1 LKKSWIVAA
10 AGAASL
16 VVAALATGL
25 PASANAASAKLHP
38 AHVCKAVLAKG
49 EATCHALKMV
59 NDKGVAP
66 TASAPAAGALSP
78 TQVRAA
84 YGLTGIDSTRT
95 VAIVDA
101 YGYTNL
107 ARDLA
112 TYRSYY
118 NLPACPLGTCL
129 TIMNQTGGST
139 LPAMDLG
146 WAQEQALDVDA
157 VSATCPSCKILV
169 VQANSAS
176 IADLGAAVSTAAK
189 QAGVVAIS
197 NSYGGGD
204 LSDATYGAPYNHPGI
219 AITASTG
226 DNGYKGASFPAS
238 SAYVTAV
245 GGTSLSM
252 SGTTRVSETVWSGSG
267 SGCSSYNTA
276 LAVAAPFAT
285 GCAKRAMADVS
296 AAANPSTGGLAVYYP
311 SSSTSS
317 TWGQFGGTSESSPI
331 IASVYALAGSGY
343 SNATPYTQGTS
354 GNLHDVTS
362 GSNAR
367 HCPVSQWCKARTG
380 WDGPT
385 GLGTPNGTG
394 AF

>member
-1 LKKSWIVAA
+1 MKKSWIVAA
-10 AGAASL
+10 VGVASL
-16 VVAALATGL
+16 VATAFAAGS
-25 PASANAASAKLHP
+25 PAASASAPALHP
-38 AHVCKAVLAKG
+38 AHVCHAVLAKG
-49 EATCHALKMV
+49 EATCHALKLV
-59 NDKGVAP
+59 NDKGVSPASSTP
-66 TASAPAAGALSP
+66 ATAALSP
-78 TQVRAA
+78 AQVRSA
-84 YGLTGIDSTRT
+84 YGLTTNSTAT

-107 ARDLA
+107 ESDLA

-118 NLPACPLGTCL
+118 GLPACTTTVNGCL
-129 TIMNQTGGST
+129 RIMNQNGGTS
-139 LPAMDLG
+139 LPAMDVG

-157 VSATCPSCKILV
+157 VSATCPGCKILV

-176 IADLGAAVSTAAK
+176 IADLGAAVNTAAGIP
-189 QAGVVAIS
+189 GVVAIS
-197 NSYGGGD
+197 NSYGGSD
-204 LSDATYGAPYNHPGI
+204 LPDATYGAAYRHPGI

-245 GGTSLSM
+245 GGTSLTM
-252 SGTTRVSETVWSGSG
+252 NGTLRVSETVWSGSG
-267 SGCSSYNTA
+267 SGCSSSNTA
-276 LAVAAPFAT
+276 VAPTSFGT

-311 SSSTSS
+311 STATTS
-317 TWGQFGGTSESSPI
+317 TWGQFGGTSESAPI
-331 IASVYALAGSGY
+331 IASVYALAGGGY
-343 SNATPYTQGTS
+343 SNTTPYTQGTS
-354 GNLHDVTS
+354 GNLHDITS
-362 GSNAR
+362 GFNSR